1 MMDDEKIGFIERF
14 GYGLGDFA
22 CNLVWASMGSFIMFY
37 YTDVVGIGAAVIG
50 TLMMAVRLLDGVLDI
65 SVGLL
70 VDRTHSKDG
79 KARPWIKW
87 MAVPF
92 GLSMIALFSVP
103 QIAQSQQLM
112 YISLTYV
119 IVNVFYTAVNVPY
132 GVLNSLIT
140 QDQYQRSVV
149 NIFRNLLSTVGT
161 VLVTVLTLPL
171 VKAFGGQQTGWRK
184 MAIVFGVAATALL
197 LITFFTTK
205 ERVKPVAE
213 NADKNVPL
221 GVGLKALVKNKYWLM
236 IVAFM
241 IITFISL
248 LEAGGVTMYYQSYIL
263 HDASFVGKKSLFT
276 AIPSILIL
284 MFVAALM
291 VKRLGKRKTAMI
303 GCAINAV
310 GCALMFINLRDV
322 TVILG
327 ASVVKGLGSALVG
340 AVMFAL
346 LADTIEYGEWKN
358 GVRTEG
364 LIYSAGSFGT
374 KVGSGIGTAMVGWI
388 LAIGHYQNGVA
399 VQSASAINA
408 MIVLFAVIPLILII
422 IDFIILYFFK
432 LDNIYPQIV
441 ADLKERAAQ

>member
-140 QDQYQRSVV
+140 
-149 NIFRNLLSTVGT
+149 
-161 VLVTVLTLPL
+161 
-171 VKAFGGQQTGWRK
+171 
-184 MAIVFGVAATALL
+184 
-197 LITFFTTK
+197 
-205 ERVKPVAE
+205 
-213 NADKNVPL
+213 
-221 GVGLKALVKNKYWLM
+221 
-236 IVAFM
+236 
-241 IITFISL
+241 
-248 LEAGGVTMYYQSYIL
+248 
-263 HDASFVGKKSLFT
+263 
-276 AIPSILIL
+276 
-284 MFVAALM
+284 
-291 VKRLGKRKTAMI
+291 
-303 GCAINAV
+303 
-310 GCALMFINLRDV
+310 
-322 TVILG
+322 
-327 ASVVKGLGSALVG
+327 
-340 AVMFAL
+340 
-346 LADTIEYGEWKN
+346 
-358 GVRTEG
+358 
-364 LIYSAGSFGT
+364 
-374 KVGSGIGTAMVGWI
+374 
-388 LAIGHYQNGVA
+388 
-399 VQSASAINA
+399 
-408 MIVLFAVIPLILII
+408 
-422 IDFIILYFFK
+422 
-432 LDNIYPQIV
+432 
-441 ADLKERAAQ
+441 